1 MIAFRTWC
9 FEDLSWKCSELT
21 KSIPVLLDDAELE
34 LFLAGDL
41 WDSNEAVAS
50 LHETKRLIVEL
61 ELVNSQLKFCW
72 YLTARFLNLSETPHD
87 IVVDILSHVDPH

>member
-1 MIAFRTWC
+1 M
-9 FEDLSWKCSELT
+9 
-21 KSIPVLLDDAELE
+21 
-34 LFLAGDL
+34 FLAGDL

-61 ELVNSQLKFCW
+61 ELLNSQQKFCW

-87 IVVDILSHVDPH
+87 IVVKILSYVDPSLENVKGIKDVKQEFVEFFQGTGQNLYEISHPR